1 VTKTVQVPPFQHE
14 ALLYDGIGQFV
25 DSIVPFIREG
35 LEAREQV
42 LVVVAPAKIEAL
54 QGELGSDAGRVS
66 FADMTSLGRNPARL
80 IPAWRR
86 FIDSRPSLGVIR
98 GVGEPIYPDRSP
110 AELVE
115 AQAHETLLN
124 VAFDATPGLKLWCP
138 YDVGALPPE
147 VVAEARRSHPIV
159 VAPGGGESPSDTYLH
174 EHPSP
179 DRRDQP
185 LPPPPS
191 HAKEFTFASEPG
203 ELGIVRGIVWQYA
216 VRAGLSRLGVDS
228 LTVAVNEI
236 ATNSQR
242 HGGGRG
248 LLRLWTQDGS
258 VVCEVSDA
266 GLITGS
272 PLLGR
277 TFPPMEQRRGRG
289 LWLVNQLCD
298 LVQIRSGP
306 GGTVIRLHLRG
317 DHD

>member
-1 VTKTVQVPPFQHE
+1 METAQVSHFRHE
-14 ALLYDGIGQFV
+14 ALFYNGMDQFV
-25 DSIVPFIREG
+25 GSIVPFVREG
-35 LEAREQV
+35 LEAEEKV
-42 LVVVAPAKIEAL
+42 LVVVAPAKISAL
-54 QGELGSDAGRVS
+54 KGELGPDAERVS

-86 FIDSRPSLGVIR
+86 FLDSRPRPGPIR

-124 VAFDATPGLKLWCP
+124 VAFGGTPGLKLWCP

-147 VVAEARRSHPIV
+147 VVAEARRSHPVV
-159 VAPGGGESPSDTYLH
+159 VAHGGGQSHSATYLRQ
-174 EHPSP
+174 HPSP
-179 DRRDQP
+179 ARRDEP

-191 HAKEFTFASEPG
+191 HAKEFTFGTEPG

-236 ATNSQR
+236 ATNSQL

-248 LLRLWTQDGS
+248 VLRLWTHGS
-258 VVCEVSDA
+258 SVICEVSDA
-266 GLITGS
+266 GRISGS

-277 TFPPMEQRRGRG
+277 TFPPMEQRSGRG

-298 LVQIRSGP
+298 LVQIRSTA
-306 GGTVIRLHLRG
+306 GGTVVRLHMRG
-317 DHD
+317 DHE